1 MFKHILLPT
10 DGSEA
15 SQNAIRAG
23 ITFAKE
29 AGATVIG
36 LYVIPE
42 FHVLAYEASMLVP
55 TEEEFIKN
63 EMTLAETYLAEIKRA
78 AENAAVKYETV
89 YVTSDYPYE
98 EIIKVAENRRCDLIM
113 MASHGRK
120 GVKGFLIGSETQ
132 KVLTHSK
139 IPVLVL
145 R

>member
-1 MFKHILLPT
+1 MFKNILLPT

-15 SQNAIRAG
+15 SKHAIQACVS
-23 ITFAKE
+23 FAKD

-42 FHVLAYEASMLVP
+42 FHVLSYEASMLIP
-55 TEEEFIKN
+55 TEENFIKN
-63 EMTLAETYLAEIKRA
+63 EITLAETYLAEIKTA
-78 AENAAVKYETV
+78 AENLNVNYETF

-98 EIIKVAENRRCDLIM
+98 EIVNAAQNRRCDLIV

-120 GVKGFLIGSETQ
+120 GVKGFFIGSETQ
-132 KVLTHSK
+132 KVLAHSK
-139 IPVLVL
+139 IPVLVY